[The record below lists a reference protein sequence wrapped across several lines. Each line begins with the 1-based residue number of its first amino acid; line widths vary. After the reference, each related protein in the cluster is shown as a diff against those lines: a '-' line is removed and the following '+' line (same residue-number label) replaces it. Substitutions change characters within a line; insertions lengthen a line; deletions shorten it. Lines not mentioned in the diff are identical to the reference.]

1 MVAAYNYNVDTG
13 VISADS
19 QDILSDVQKEWT
31 DTYGTDLDL
40 SAETPQGTW
49 IGGEATNRAGVMKNN
64 ADMANMMNPNLAYG
78 VFLDSV
84 CAWLVQDARGK
95 NTSTIG
101 TGVEINGDPGTIIQ
115 AGFRVKSATNDIF
128 TIVEQISIPAS
139 RKTTATIAAQEPG
152 DIPLPVGNLEIVDPV
167 IGWASAIVTNSTNV
181 TLGTQKLTDPQLKTL
196 RNQTLF
202 AQGLSATGAIKAH
215 LMLTDNVTSV
225 KIAENLTGAAGV
237 VDGIT
242 FTGPGIWVCVA
253 GAATDQDVANSLH
266 AARQGACPY
275 DYGTNNGTPVQAPN
289 GVPVVDVYADATYN
303 IKFTR
308 AVLKDVYAKVVAKK
322 GTSSA
327 SQVAIQRAV
336 KDYADGLVDGEEGFV
351 VGASISA
358 FELSG
363 AICRLYPGLYVS
375 KVSVAVVN
383 QGAAAPVDADYKE
396 EYILKPWE
404 KGEINTGNINVTLS

>member
-1 MVAAYNYNVDTG
+1 
-13 VISADS
+13 
-19 QDILSDVQKEWT
+19 L
-31 DTYGTDLDL
+31 
-40 SAETPQGTW
+40 
-49 IGGEATNRAGVMKNN
+49 
-64 ADMANMMNPNLAYG
+64 
-78 VFLDSV
+78 
-84 CAWLVQDARGK
+84 LVQDARGK

-115 AGFRVKSATNDIF
+115 AGFRVKSDTNDIF

-289 GVPVVDVYADATYN
+289 GVPVVDIYADATYH